1 VTGVND
7 LRWLLSSVALSAG
20 LSVAQ
25 AAQLQ
30 LSPVKHVLL
39 ISVDGLHQQDLA
51 LYVRAHPKSAM
62 ANLAAQGLTYTGARS
77 GLPSDSFPGLLA
89 LITGGTPRSTG
100 VYYDDSYDRLLAAP
114 GSDCKVAGTELLYDE
129 SIDKNPDV
137 LDGGGGIDPLK
148 LPRDPA
154 RGCAPVY
161 PHSAL
166 RVNTIFEVAHT
177 AGLKTAWA
185 DKHPSYDL
193 MRGPSGTSVDDLY
206 TPEINAGGTTG
217 SEAKTAAYDALKVKA
232 VLSQLGGLSS
242 DGQKVGVPAVLG
254 MNFQALSVAQKTKGY
269 LDAAATP
276 TPDVSA
282 ALDFV
287 DASLGQMQA
296 TLKAQNLSDSTLII
310 VTAKHG
316 QSPIDPR
323 LRRVVDSKALAA
335 AITAAAAKDVT
346 KPGSLAQ
353 LTADTVGLVWLR
365 GGEAQA
371 VSAALM
377 AQKEALGIDRIIVGA
392 ELRAMFGDPATDSRA
407 PDLIV
412 IPQLGVIYTKPT
424 STKIAEHG
432 GFSDDDSRVALLLS
446 GPGYAGGGT
455 VSTPVSTTQVAPT
468 ILQALGLDPRQ
479 LQAVLKEGTPVLPLR

>member
-166 RVNTIFEVAHT
+166 RVNTIFWDPDKSLHMQRW
-177 AGLKTAWA
+177 AG
-185 DKHPSYDL
+185 
-193 MRGPSGTSVDDLY
+193 
-206 TPEINAGGTTG
+206 
-217 SEAKTAAYDALKVKA
+217 A
-232 VLSQLGGLSS
+232 VLRSVPATTPGRSEQACLEARRFGEEHCIFGGPP
-242 DGQKVGVPAVLG
+242 GGVPV
-254 MNFQALSVAQKTKGY
+254 
-269 LDAAATP
+269 
-276 TPDVSA
+276 
-282 ALDFV
+282 
-287 DASLGQMQA
+287 
-296 TLKAQNLSDSTLII
+296 
-310 VTAKHG
+310 
-316 QSPIDPR
+316 
-323 LRRVVDSKALAA
+323 
-335 AITAAAAKDVT
+335 
-346 KPGSLAQ
+346 
-353 LTADTVGLVWLR
+353 
-365 GGEAQA
+365 
-371 VSAALM
+371 
-377 AQKEALGIDRIIVGA
+377 
-392 ELRAMFGDPATDSRA
+392 
-407 PDLIV
+407 
-412 IPQLGVIYTKPT
+412 
-424 STKIAEHG
+424 
-432 GFSDDDSRVALLLS
+432 
-446 GPGYAGGGT
+446 
-455 VSTPVSTTQVAPT
+455 
-468 ILQALGLDPRQ
+468 
-479 LQAVLKEGTPVLPLR
+479 